1 MQVPSRRA
9 LGSCHQGGFSVGAIN
24 ACATKTRA
32 IMACPIKAVAIKA
45 VAVKGSSGPCHQGEG
60 GYGCGFLKQ
69 VKGESTSLLAQI
81 LFMAVVAGR
90 VVTGARGSGSVGASR
105 RGQVWIALAD
115 DDVGYAVVL

>member
-24 ACATKTRA
+24 ACAIKT
-32 IMACPIKAVAIKA
+32 CAIKA
-45 VAVKGSSGPCHQGEG
+45 GAVEGSSGSCHQGGG

-69 VKGESTSLLAQI
+69 VKGESTSLLVQI
-81 LFMAVVAGR
+81 LFMAVVADS

-105 RGQVWIALAD
+105 IGQVWIALAD
-115 DDVGYAVVL
+115 DDVGYAVVLLG